1 MTRRFEIGP
10 FVLAFGALLLLVGL
24 FLDWYG
30 AFNAWAVF
38 EFVDLFLAALA
49 VASVIGAV
57 GLITPEVEYVDKR
70 VVPWLVGIAF
80 VVVAAQLMDP
90 PPVASRQ
97 DLELGAW
104 LSLAGTVLMVGGAI
118 LVVHQ
123 GVLRRRGRGPGPPDP
138 RRRRGPPAAA
148 DRDRPA
154 ARRPLEHLAPA
165 PAARRSRHTP
175 RGPRAELMPDAG
187 DVSFELE
194 RFEWTADDR
203 LVVVGRWN
211 GVSGRRLLRPALHV
225 DAGGRRTRVT
235 GSAEDQDP
243 WRATFDWDAA
253 RGDVVGAELELGRSL
268 VVELPPPR
276 RRRRRSAQVTAEND
290 LRVALAEL
298 KAERDSLRLE
308 LDEQPDVDVEL
319 AAARAEL
326 QSLRDARPDAALL
339 AAARAEVERLT
350 RELEA
355 LRADADGSRADAERL
370 ASKVESLRADA
381 AALVETRAELE
392 PRAGAGRRALAAP
405 DESAEL
411 AALRAEVAQARSEIE
426 LLTADAEALAAA
438 QAELEAARAE
448 AERLAAELAAV
459 RSEAPAELEALRTQA
474 DVARAEADELAGLRL
489 AHGSLKAAHEQLED
503 ELDGLRA
510 MREERD
516 ALAAQVQQ
524 LLAQTGD
531 EENQRAALGDL
542 IRGLQEQTTAAED
555 SNSGSRTSS
564 PWRARTSRACRGCWP
579 RARRR

>member
-1 MTRRFEIGP
+1 
-10 FVLAFGALLLLVGL
+10 
-24 FLDWYG
+24 
-30 AFNAWAVF
+30 
-38 EFVDLFLAALA
+38 
-49 VASVIGAV
+49 
-57 GLITPEVEYVDKR
+57 
-70 VVPWLVGIAF
+70 
-80 VVVAAQLMDP
+80 
-90 PPVASRQ
+90 
-97 DLELGAW
+97 
-104 LSLAGTVLMVGGAI
+104 
-118 LVVHQ
+118 
-123 GVLRRRGRGPGPPDP
+123 
-138 RRRRGPPAAA
+138 
-148 DRDRPA
+148 
-154 ARRPLEHLAPA
+154 
-165 PAARRSRHTP
+165 
-175 RGPRAELMPDAG
+175 MPDAG

-381 AALVETRAELE
+381 AALVETRAELDRV
-392 PRAGAGRRALAAP
+392 RARGRRATGG
-405 DESAEL
+405 
-411 AALRAEVAQARSEIE
+411 AR
-426 LLTADAEALAAA
+426 
-438 QAELEAARAE
+438 
-448 AERLAAELAAV
+448 
-459 RSEAPAELEALRTQA
+459 
-474 DVARAEADELAGLRL
+474 
-489 AHGSLKAAHEQLED
+489 
-503 ELDGLRA
+503 
-510 MREERD
+510 
-516 ALAAQVQQ
+516 
-524 LLAQTGD
+524 
-531 EENQRAALGDL
+531 
-542 IRGLQEQTTAAED
+542 
-555 SNSGSRTSS
+555 
-564 PWRARTSRACRGCWP
+564 
-579 RARRR
+579 